1 MLVSFEDPQLGD
13 AADELEQ
20 LGYNFAC
27 EVLLY
32 LQKIQSGS
40 VDVRD
45 LSPFYTYRGVEM
57 FQAFGA
63 NKFAIF
69 AVEIDEDGDL
79 AVTLMLAAEHGVPMF
94 AGGSS
99 WNGNDYS
106 ALKTGILNARASVW
120 FV

>member
-20 LGYNFAC
+20 LGHDFAC

-32 LQKIQSGS
+32 LQKIHSGS
-40 VDVRD
+40 VDARN

-57 FQAFGA
+57 FQIFGGD
-63 NKFAIF
+63 KFAIF
-69 AVEIDEDGDL
+69 AVEIDGDGDVT
-79 AVTLMLAAEHGVPMF
+79 VTLMLAAEHGVLMY

>member
-20 LGYNFAC
+20 LGHNFAC

-32 LQKIQSGS
+32 LQKVHCGS
-40 VDVRD
+40 VDSRD

-57 FQAFGA
+57 FQAVSA
-63 NKFAIF
+63 NKFVIF
-69 AVEIDEDGDL
+69 AVEFDDIDDVT
-79 AVTLMLAAEHGVPMF
+79 VTLMLAGEHGVPMS

-106 ALKTGILNARASVW
+106 VLKTGILNARASVW

>member
-20 LGYNFAC
+20 LGHDFAC

-32 LQKIQSGS
+32 LQKIHSGA
-40 VDVRD
+40 VDARD
-45 LSPFYTYRGVEM
+45 LSPFYTYRGIEM
-57 FQAFGA
+57 FHAVGA
-63 NKFAIF
+63 TKFAIF
-69 AVEIDEDGDL
+69 AIEIDDDGDV
-79 AVTLMLAAEHGVPMF
+79 AVTLMLAAEHGVPMY
-94 AGGSS
+94 AGGAS